1 MLKRLTKSNFVQY
14 LLSKIA
20 AAYIRL
26 VFYTS
31 RWEYKNTHIPE
42 SYLAEG
48 KPFLTCFWHNRLL
61 MLCYAWQSK
70 TPFYMLISAHKDG
83 KLISKTMDCFG
94 IKTVAGSTARGGT
107 EALREILK
115 ILKQGHVVGIT
126 PDGPRG
132 PAFTISDGT
141 LAIAKLAKVDILPV
155 TFATSRH
162 KVLNTWDKFC
172 FAYPFSKG
180 VMMWGDPIK
189 YTKNTADTDSYKKTI
204 STELHR
210 ITKTAEEYVKS

>member
-1 MLKRLTKSNFVQY
+1 MLKRLTKSGFIQY
-14 LLSKIA
+14 LLSKVA

-42 SYLAEG
+42 AYLAAN

-70 TPFYMLISAHKDG
+70 KSFYMLISSHKDG

-115 ILKQGHVVGIT
+115 IFKAGHVVGIT

-132 PAFTISDGT
+132 PAFKVSDGT
-141 LAIAKLAKVDILPV
+141 ITIARLGKVDILPV
-155 TFATSRH
+155 TFATSRG
-162 KVLNTWDKFC
+162 KTLKTWDKF
-172 FAYPFSKG
+172 FLAYPFSKG
-180 VMMWGDPIK
+180 VMMWGEPIK
-189 YTKNTADTDSYKKTI
+189 CPKNTVKSYNYNRSVATSLQK
-204 STELHR
+204 L
-210 ITKTAEEYVKS
+210 TKAAEEFVKS